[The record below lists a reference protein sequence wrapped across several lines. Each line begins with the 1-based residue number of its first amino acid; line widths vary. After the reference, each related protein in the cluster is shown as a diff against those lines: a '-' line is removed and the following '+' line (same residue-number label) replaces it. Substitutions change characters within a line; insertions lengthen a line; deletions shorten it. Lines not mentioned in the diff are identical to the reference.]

1 MAGRPARYA
10 WATGDHG
17 PAERTDPITPG
28 AVVAPPPAWAD
39 IEPYDAP
46 ATANPHFVANGV
58 CVLLDESQIDLVE
71 SERAWFYRRAE
82 LVTANTG
89 AERVAQISISFDPAF
104 ERLEIHSI
112 AVIRGGQRIEHA
124 HTAFFEVL
132 RRERNMERLQ
142 FDGRLSVHVTLPDV
156 RPGDIVEQSFTH
168 YGMRKSL
175 GGRHSAWVAFEWGV
189 GIIDARVRL
198 RRPRRRVVGE
208 YALNNPPEP
217 TETETDGVIDRRWRA
232 YERPALRF
240 EHLTPPWCVQ
250 NAALQFSEWRD
261 WAEVAANYLPLYDDH
276 GPLPADVEAEI
287 ARIAETEPTQAG
299 RAAAILR
306 FAQDGVRYLAISMG
320 EGGYTPRS
328 LNDIVATRYGDCKDK
343 SKLYAHMARRLGLN
357 ACPALVNTR
366 DGHSLHTWLAS
377 AQAFDH
383 CIVRVEVDG
392 KVYWLDPTRLKQPS
406 PLEAMSQCHFGW
418 ALPLREGQ
426 SDIERMLD
434 PTPVHWLEAQ
444 ERVTL
449 GPSPQAP
456 VRYWW
461 RLTSRRGR
469 AESVRDYFATE
480 GEVSVF
486 RAYAESV
493 QRTWPKAQP
502 VRQAVTDDNHR
513 ANAITIEETYEIAD
527 AWKANERIWHF
538 ATLDLVMK
546 PSFEPIDP
554 GARKFPIYLGRVGK
568 ITRQVE
574 IECANEPPA
583 GAWDR
588 SIACDAIRF
597 RNAMRREGKTL
608 IMEQSIETT
617 SLELPA
623 ADADKYAQIIAEL
636 DRTDIVLSEAVN
648 AKGHFLG
655 TREAKRDQLGTLGL
669 FIGILGALI
678 WVGYWVY
685 RFLEWNNA
693 QG

>member
-1 MAGRPARYA
+1 MDQQS
-10 WATGDHG
+10 ATIR
-17 PAERTDPITPG
+17 EITPG
-28 AVVAPPPAWAD
+28 AVVAPPPPWAD
-39 IEPYDAP
+39 LEPYHALK
-46 ATANPHFVANGV
+46 TANPHFVANGV
-58 CVLLDESQIDLVE
+58 CVLLDESQIDLVDN
-71 SERAWFYRRAE
+71 ERAWFYRRAE

-104 ERLEIHSI
+104 ERMEIHSI
-112 AVIRGGQRIEHA
+112 AVIRGDQRIEHA

-175 GGRHSAWVAFEWGV
+175 GGRHSGWVTFEWGV
-189 GIIDARVRL
+189 GIIDVRVRR
-198 RRPRRRVVGE
+198 RRPRKRVVGE
-208 YALNNPPEP
+208 FALNNPPDP
-217 TETETDGVIDRRWRA
+217 SETETDGIIDRRWRTH
-232 YERPALRF
+232 ERPGIRF

-261 WAEVAANYLPLYDDH
+261 WAEVAANYLPLYEDG
-276 GPLPADVEAEI
+276 GPFPADVEAEI
-287 ARIAETEPTQAG
+287 ERIAATETTEAG

-328 LNDIVATRYGDCKDK
+328 LNDIIATRYGDCKDK
-343 SKLYAHMARRLGLN
+343 SKLYVHMARRLGVN

-366 DGHSLHTWLAS
+366 DGHAIDTWLAS

-383 CIVRVEVDG
+383 CIVRVEVAG
-392 KVYWLDPTRLKQPS
+392 QVYWLDPTRLKQPS

-418 ALPLREGQ
+418 ALPLRDGQ
-426 SDIERMLD
+426 DALERMAD
-434 PTPVHWLEAQ
+434 PTPIHWLEAE

-449 GPSPQAP
+449 GPSPEVA

-461 RLTSRRGR
+461 KLNSRRGR

-493 QRTWPKAQP
+493 QRTWPKAHP
-502 VRQAVTDDNHR
+502 ARQVIATDDQRGNTI
-513 ANAITIEETYEIAD
+513 AIEETYEISE
-527 AWKANERIWHF
+527 AWKKIDQVWQF

-546 PSFEPIDP
+546 PAFEPIDP
-554 GARKFPIYLGRVGK
+554 GVRKHPIYLGRVGRMSRK
-568 ITRQVE
+568 VE
-574 IECANEPPA
+574 IECANDPPA
-583 GAWDR
+583 GGWDR
-588 SIACDAIRF
+588 TIECDAIRF
-597 RNAMRREGKTL
+597 RNMMKRDGKRL

-617 SLELPA
+617 ALELPA
-623 ADADKYAQIIAEL
+623 KDAEKYNQIIHEL
-636 DRTDIVLSEAVN
+636 DRTDVVINETVN
-648 AKGHFLG
+648 KKGHFLG
-655 TREAKRDQLGTLGL
+655 TREATRDARGEAFFLSG
-669 FIGILGALI
+669 FIAALAG
-678 WVGYWVY
+678 VGYVVY
-685 RFLEWNNA
+685 RYFVA
-693 QG
+693 SGAIG

>member
-1 MAGRPARYA
+1 MDQQNAPIR
-10 WATGDHG
+10 
-17 PAERTDPITPG
+17 EITPG
-28 AVVAPPPAWAD
+28 AVVTPPPAWAD

-46 ATANPHFVANGV
+46 AAANPHFVANGV

-71 SERAWFYRRAE
+71 NERAWFYRRAE

-112 AVIRGGQRIEHA
+112 AVIRGEQRIEHA
-124 HTAFFEVL
+124 DTAFFEVL

-208 YALNNPPEP
+208 YALNNPPDP
-217 TETETDGVIDRRWRA
+217 TETEIDGIIDRRWRA
-232 YERPALRF
+232 HERPAMRF

-261 WAEVAANYLPLYDDH
+261 WAEVAANYMPLYEDD

-287 ARIAETEPTQAG
+287 ARIAAEEPTMAG
-299 RAAAILR
+299 RSAAILR
-306 FAQDGVRYLAISMG
+306 FTQDGVRYLAISMG

-328 LNDIVATRYGDCKDK
+328 LADIVATRYGDCKDK
-343 SKLYAHMARRLGLN
+343 SKLYAHMARRLGVN

-366 DGHSLHTWLAS
+366 DGHSLHNWLAS

-392 KVYWLDPTRLKQPS
+392 KVYWLDPTRLRQPS
-406 PLEAMSQCHFGW
+406 PLDAMSQCHFGW

-426 SDIERMLD
+426 ATIERMAD
-434 PTPVHWLEAQ
+434 PSPVHWLEAH

-493 QRTWPKAQP
+493 QRTWPKAHP
-502 VRQAVTDDNHR
+502 VQQAVTDDNHR
-513 ANAITIEETYEIAD
+513 ANTITLEETYEIAD
-527 AWKANERIWHF
+527 AWKAADRTWLF
-538 ATLDLVMK
+538 GTLDLVMK

-554 GARKFPIYLGRVGK
+554 GARKFPIYLGRIGK
-568 ITRQVE
+568 MSRRVE

-588 SIACDAIRF
+588 SVECDAIRF
-597 RNAMRREGKTL
+597 RNVMKRDGRKL
-608 IMEQSIETT
+608 IMEQSVETT
-617 SLELPA
+617 SLDMPA
-623 ADADKYAQIIAEL
+623 ADADKYHQIIAEL
-636 DRTDIVLSEAVN
+636 ERTDIVLNEATN
-648 AKGHFLG
+648 KKGHFLG
-655 TREAKRDQLGTLGL
+655 TREAQRDARGERLGFAA
-669 FIGILGALI
+669 FILALAAIGYAVYCYFEMTGAF
-678 WVGYWVY
+678 G
-685 RFLEWNNA
+685 
-693 QG
+693 

>member
-1 MAGRPARYA
+1 MDQQS
-10 WATGDHG
+10 ATIR
-17 PAERTDPITPG
+17 EITPG

-39 IEPYDAP
+39 IQPYDAP
-46 ATANPHFVANGV
+46 ASANPHFVANGV
-58 CVLLDESQIDLVE
+58 CVLLDESQIDLVDN
-71 SERAWFYRRAE
+71 ERAWFYRRAE

-112 AVIRGGQRIEHA
+112 AVIRGDQRIEHGA
-124 HTAFFEVL
+124 TAFFEVL

-189 GIIDARVRL
+189 GIIDVRVRL

-208 YALNNPPEP
+208 YALNAVPEP
-217 TETETDGVIDRRWRA
+217 TESEADGVIDRRWRTV
-232 YERPALRF
+232 ERAGLRF
-240 EHLTPPWCVQ
+240 EHLTPPWVVQ

-261 WAEVAANYLPLYDDH
+261 WAEVVANYVPLYEDDAA
-276 GPLPADVEAEI
+276 LPADVEAEI
-287 ARIAETEPTQAG
+287 ARIAATETTEAG

-320 EGGYTPRS
+320 EGGYTPRT

-343 SKLYAHMARRLGLN
+343 SKLYVHMARRLGVN

-366 DGHSLHTWLAS
+366 DGHALEHWLAS

-406 PLEAMSQCHFGW
+406 PLDAMSQCHFGW
-418 ALPLREGQ
+418 ALPLRDGQ
-426 SDIERMLD
+426 AALERMPD
-434 PTPVHWLEAQ
+434 PTPVTWLEAD

-449 GPSPQAP
+449 GPSPETP

-461 RLTSRRGR
+461 KLTSRRGR

-493 QRTWPKAQP
+493 QRSWPKANP
-502 VRQAVTDDNHR
+502 VRQVIERDDHR
-513 ANAITIEETYEIAD
+513 TNAISIEETYEIAE
-527 AWKANERIWHF
+527 AWKLHERIWQF
-538 ATLDLVMK
+538 ATLDMVMK
-546 PSFEPIDP
+546 PAFEPIDP
-554 GARKFPIYLGRVGK
+554 GARKYPIYLGRVGK
-568 ITRQVE
+568 LMRRVE

-583 GAWDR
+583 GGWDR
-588 SIACDAIRF
+588 TIECDAMRF
-597 RNAMRREGKTL
+597 RNLMKREGRTL
-608 IMEQSIETT
+608 IMEQTIETT
-617 SLELPA
+617 NMVLPA
-623 ADADKYAQIIAEL
+623 ADADKYSQIIAEL
-636 DRTDIVLSEAVN
+636 DRTDVVINETVN
-648 AKGHFLG
+648 KKGHFLG
-655 TREAKRDQLGTLGL
+655 TKEAARDARGESLFFGGFISVLAVLGYAAYRYFLST
-669 FIGILGALI
+669 GAI
-678 WVGYWVY
+678 
-685 RFLEWNNA
+685 N
-693 QG
+693 